1 MLKYMISDTKVI
13 GRKLFEIVEDVAY
26 DVLRSVD
33 KSKKTKVVYPDKEDI
48 METEKGEKCLS
59 ESWIMDFE
67 IPDNV
72 ETQLANIAHIKKK
85 KFGHFVNIVTDID
98 DSDYV
103 FSYLIAI
110 EDIEDGFSVSTN
122 VTYIN
127 KNTGDSKIV
136 DDPEKELSGI
146 DKELCD
152 KITKKAKNFLEMI
165 G

>member
-13 GRKLFEIVEDVAY
+13 ARKLFEIVEDVAY

-33 KSKKTKVVYPDKEDI
+33 KSKKTKVVYPDKDDV
-48 METEKGEKCLS
+48 METEKGEKCLF
-59 ESWIMDFE
+59 ESWIMDYDSNNE
-67 IPDNV
+67 
-72 ETQLANIAHIKKK
+72 ETQLANIAHLKKK
-85 KFGHFVNIVTDID
+85 KIGHFVNIVTDVA

-110 EDIEDGFSVSTN
+110 EDIEDGFSVSTS
-122 VTYIN
+122 VSYIN
-127 KNTGDSKIV
+127 KITGDSKTV
-136 DDPEKELSGI
+136 NDPEKELFGT

>member
-1 MLKYMISDTKVI
+1 MLKYIIPDTKVVA
-13 GRKLFEIVEDVAY
+13 RKLFEIVEDVAY

-33 KSKKTKVVYPDKEDI
+33 KSKKTKVVYPDKEDV

-85 KFGHFVNIVTDID
+85 KIGHFVNIVTEVT

-103 FSYLIAI
+103 FSYLIAV
-110 EDIEDGFSVSTN
+110 EDIEDGFSVSTS
-122 VTYIN
+122 VSYIN
-127 KNTGDSKIV
+127 KDTGDSKTV
-136 DDPEKELSGI
+136 NDPEKELSGT
-146 DKELCD
+146 DKELYD

>member
-1 MLKYMISDTKVI
+1 
-13 GRKLFEIVEDVAY
+13 
-26 DVLRSVD
+26 
-33 KSKKTKVVYPDKEDI
+33 

-59 ESWIMDFE
+59 ESWIIDFDMT
-67 IPDNV
+67 DNE
-72 ETQLANIAHIKKK
+72 ETQLANIAHLKKK
-85 KFGHFVNIVTDID
+85 KFGHFVNIVTDIS

-136 DDPEKELSGI
+136 DDPEKELSGT
-146 DKELCD
+146 DKELWD
-152 KITKKAKNFLEMI
+152 KINKKSKNFLEMI